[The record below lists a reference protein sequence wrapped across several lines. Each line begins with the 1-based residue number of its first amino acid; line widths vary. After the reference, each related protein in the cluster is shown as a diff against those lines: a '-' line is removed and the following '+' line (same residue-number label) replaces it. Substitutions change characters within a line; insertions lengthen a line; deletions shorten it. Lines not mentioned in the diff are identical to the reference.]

1 MTDPITDLFADLSK
15 VASLTAAHAR
25 IEELER
31 ENAELRAD
39 RDRFEDQA
47 QKLARRLQ
55 KVRQTIRRMEEGE
68 L

>member
-1 MTDPITDLFADLSK
+1 MTDPMTELFADLSK
-15 VASLTAAHAR
+15 VVSLTAAHAR